1 MHGQWNGYY
10 QGTNTGSISVNIDE
24 MLYTYKGVA
33 YINEQNLALP
43 RTAATFE
50 TPTKANKQIFI
61 AHIEPV
67 NPQTGMADNWE
78 RIKHL
83 YANGV
88 SIPKTANVDVR
99 HTKNFLHLKW
109 VTDIGTKGKCK
120 LPKSHA
126 SKPSNVSASQMSWS
140 DFKSAIE
147 KLDGSRSLIF
157 RGQSEKWRL
166 RTSFHRRGRADLF
179 RFIREDIPTLHKHL
193 SLRTTHLFDLTVPDQ
208 NGAFFNLVQHHGYP
222 TPLLDWTY
230 SPYVAAFF
238 AFNDVDKKQAETA
251 KESDC
256 VRIYIFNQNLWCSTF
271 QQHIQLL
278 TSTSHFSIAEFLS
291 TNNER
296 MIPQQAISS
305 VTNVDDIESHILSH
319 QQRGKIFL
327 TAIDIPKR
335 ERAKAMLEL
344 QYMGITAASLFPG
357 LDGTCA
363 DLRERNFRG

>member
-1 MHGQWNGYY
+1 MYGQWNGYY

-24 MLYTYKGVA
+24 MLSTYKGVA
-33 YINEQNLALP
+33 YMNEQNPALP
-43 RTAATFE
+43 RTAAAFE
-50 TPTKANKQIFI
+50 TLTKANKQTFR
-61 AHIEPV
+61 AAIEVV
-67 NPQTGMADNWE
+67 NPYTGMVDSWAN
-78 RIKHL
+78 IKHL
-83 YANGV
+83 YANNV
-88 SIPKTANVDVR
+88 NIPTSATVDAR

-126 SKPSNVSASQMSWS
+126 SKPSNVFATQMSWS

-147 KLDGSRSLIF
+147 KLNGSQSLIF
-157 RGQSEKWRL
+157 RGQSDKWRL

-179 RFIREDIPTLHKHL
+179 RFIREDIPTLHRHL

-256 VRIYIFNQNLWCSTF
+256 VRIYIFDQNLWRSTF

-278 TSTSHFSIAEFLS
+278 NSTPHFSIAEFLS

-319 QQRGKIFL
+319 QQRGEIFL